1 MEINFSICSGI
12 MKKFLSIKWELIIV
26 ILLGIVTIIAWSVW
40 ETDHQDWRI
49 LVLTIIPTLALVVWI
64 ISYSKVKEFRLE
76 VKDLW

>member
-1 MEINFSICSGI
+1 

-26 ILLGIVTIIAWSVW
+26 ILLGIVTILSWSVW
-40 ETDHQDWRI
+40 ETDHKDWRI

-64 ISYSKVKEFRLE
+64 ISYSKIKEFRLQ